1 MTRGLDLSTL
11 ATLALL
17 ALGATP
23 PAPGQPDVACPP
35 SYKEAKGPCDAPA
48 GALRA
53 CTYPEGRCECLRS
66 VPCSGAAQPLGEPRW
81 LCVPKRTD
89 GCPDGT
95 PSPGSACTKPG
106 KKCSYGT
113 CGSIELTCDPKTRKW
128 FISGGVA
135 PPPSRPD
142 AGPPPHPTP
151 VPPTK
156 IRGPGAGP
164 S

>member
-1 MTRGLDLSTL
+1 MKRGLVVS
-11 ATLALL
+11 TLALL
-17 ALGATP
+17 SLGATP
-23 PAPGQPDVACPP
+23 PPPAPPGPDVACPP
-35 SYKEAKGPCDAPA
+35 SFKQATGACDPRGPTS
-48 GALRA
+48 
-53 CTYPEGRCECLRS
+53 CTYAEGRCECLRS

-95 PSPGSACTKPG
+95 PSPGSPCTKPG

-113 CGSIELTCDPKTRKW
+113 CGSIELSCDAKTHKW

-151 VPPTK
+151 VPPT
-156 IRGPGAGP
+156 GPHP
-164 S
+164 LKK